1 MQMPKDFASAPYE
14 AVSLRVSGKNQTHL
28 DSLVQFAAAW
38 NAVRHRFLSCTEHS
52 EAFTKAIKEAGTP
65 GVTPQTADMW
75 HAQQKELFD
84 FFMNGLATIENVC
97 YGLFAVGSI
106 LDAQQFPIVTEN
118 NLRDINTKLTAC
130 KFVAVFPNEVVT
142 SALQQLITSQEFKDW
157 RDIRRV
163 LFHRGLPGRI
173 ISLTLGGGEPLYG
186 GTQWGQGVWGQGIP
200 IDEHTTVSRRRWL
213 VETLQ
218 DLLNAAD
225 AFTCHHL

>member
-14 AVSLRVSGKNQTHL
+14 AVSSRVSAKNQTHP
-28 DSLVQFAAAW
+28 DSLVQFAVAW
-38 NAVRHRFLSCTEHS
+38 SAVRHRFLSCTEHS

-75 HAQQKELFD
+75 YAQQKELFD

-106 LDAQQFPIVTEN
+106 LDTQQFPIATEN
-118 NLRDINTKLTAC
+118 NLRDIGAISTAC
-130 KFVAVFPNEVVT
+130 KFANLFANET
-142 SALQQLITSQEFKDW
+142 ISSTLEQLTASQEFNEW

-200 IDEHTTVSRRRWL
+200 IDENTTVSRRRWL
-213 VETLQ
+213 AETLR
-218 DLLNAAD
+218 DLLTAAD
-225 AFTCHHL
+225 TFTSHHL